1 VLIKRTER
9 QARRNSLSAA
19 LADPNGSGL
28 DRRTFL
34 RRSGIA
40 AGSLAALGALQLG
53 SVRKAEAGPPP
64 AKGAAVTLRK
74 NICTHCSVGCTVI
87 AEVSNGV
94 WIGQEPGWDSPINRG
109 SHCAKGAATRE
120 LVHGDRRLRY
130 PMKMVNGQWTRIS
143 WDVAINEI
151 GDKLNAIR
159 EKSGPDSVYWLGSAK
174 FTNEGAYL
182 NRKFAAYWGTN
193 NSDHQARICHST
205 TVAGV
210 ANTWGYGAM
219 TNSYNDIRNAKTM
232 VIMGGNP
239 AEAHP
244 VSLQHVL
251 AGKELNRANMIVI
264 DPRLT
269 RTAAH
274 ATEYVR
280 IRSGTDIPVIYGML
294 WHIFKN
300 GWEDKQFIQQRVYG
314 MDDIRKEVE
323 KWTPDEVEK
332 VSGVPG
338 AQLERVAK
346 MFATEKPATLI
357 WCMGATQHTVG
368 TANVRA
374 FCIALLATGN
384 VGQFGTGANIFRGH
398 TNVQGA
404 TDLGLDIV
412 TLPLYYGLVEGA
424 WRHWCRVWET
434 DYAWMESRFD
444 TVNGPDGKPVKMMNT
459 PGIPS
464 TRWFDATMY
473 PKDQVSQ
480 KDNLKAMFIMGHGGN
495 TVTRMPEAAKGIEKL
510 DLLVVADPVPTTWA
524 VLSERKENTYLLPI
538 ATSYE
543 TDGSRT
549 SSNRSI
555 QWGEQI
561 VKPIFESKDDLEVM
575 YLLAKKLGFEDK
587 MFKNIKVNGNLP
599 VAEDILREINRGGWS
614 TGYCGQSPERL
625 KAHMKNQD
633 KFDLVTLR
641 ALKDA
646 PADIAGD
653 YYGLP
658 WPCWGTPE
666 LRHPGT
672 HTLYNT
678 NLHVMD
684 GGGTFRAR
692 FGVERVVKTKVME
705 NGVEVEKEVKH
716 NLLAEGSYSKD
727 SEIKDGYPEF
737 TLGVLKKLGWDKDL
751 TEAEMA
757 VITRINP
764 TTPDAVSWAID
775 LSGGIQRVAMKHG
788 CIHYGNGKARANA
801 FGLPDPIPVHREPIY
816 TPRPDLVA
824 KYPTL
829 PNARQFR
836 MPNVGFDVQKAA
848 VEKGIAKQFPI
859 ILTSG
864 RLVEYEG
871 GGEETRAN
879 KWLAELQQDMFI
891 EINPADAAD
900 RGIKDGGWV
909 WVTGAEHSSKAR
921 MKALVTERVG
931 KGVAWCPFHFG
942 GWFQGVD
949 QRSKY
954 PKGADPVVLGESVNV
969 LTTYGF
975 DPVTGMQ
982 EPKATLC
989 QIRSA

>member
-1 VLIKRTER
+1 MLIKRTER
-9 QARRNSLSAA
+9 QARRGMLAAA
-19 LADPNGSGL
+19 LGTQSAGSI

-34 RRSGIA
+34 RRSGLA
-40 AGSLAALGALQLG
+40 AGGLAAVGALPLT
-53 SVRKAEAGPPP
+53 SVRKADAAGSAP
-64 AKGAAVTLRK
+64 GAGATIRK
-74 NICTHCSVGCTVI
+74 NICTHCSVGCTLI

-94 WIGQEPGWDSPINRG
+94 WVGQEPGWDSPINRG

-120 LVHGDRRLRY
+120 LVHGDRRLKY
-130 PMKMVNGQWTRIS
+130 PMKLVNGQWTRIS

-151 GDKLNAIR
+151 GDKMMAIR
-159 EKSGPDSVYWLGSAK
+159 AKSGADSVYWLGSAK

-182 NRKFAAYWGTN
+182 NRKFAAFWGTN

-219 TNSYNDIRNAKTM
+219 TNSYTDIRNSKTIM
-232 VIMGGNP
+232 IMGGNP

-251 AGKELNRANMIVI
+251 EGKQSQRANMIVI
-264 DPRLT
+264 DPRMT

-280 IRSGTDIPVIYGML
+280 LRSGTDIPVIYGML

-300 GWEDKQFIQQRVYG
+300 GGEDKQFIEQRVYG

-323 KWTPDEVEK
+323 KWTPEEVER
-332 VSGVPG
+332 VTGVPG

-346 MFATEKPATLI
+346 MFATEKPSTLI
-357 WCMGATQHTVG
+357 WCMGVTQHTVG

-374 FCIALLATGN
+374 LCILLLATGN
-384 VGQFGTGANIFRGH
+384 VGAPGTGANIFRGH

-404 TDLGLDIV
+404 TDLGLDIA
-412 TLPLYYGLVEGA
+412 TLPLYYGLAEPA
-424 WRHWCRVWET
+424 WRHWSRVWEVPY
-434 DYAWMESRFD
+434 DWFVSRFD
-444 TVNGPDGKPVKMMNT
+444 KITAADGKESNT
-459 PGIPS
+459 MQVPGIPS
-464 TRWFDATMY
+464 TRWFDATLSEQ
-473 PKDQVSQ
+473 KDVSQ
-480 KDNLKAMFIMGHGGN
+480 KDNIKAMMVFGHGGN
-495 TVTRMPEAAKGIEKL
+495 TVTRMPKAQEGVEKL
-510 DLLVVADPVPTTWA
+510 ELLVVADPHPTTWA
-524 VLSERKENTYLLPI
+524 ALAPARKDNTYLLPI

-543 TDGSRT
+543 TAGSRT
-549 SSNRSI
+549 ASNRAI

-561 VKPIFESKDDLEVM
+561 VKPIFESKDDNEVM
-575 YLLAKKLGFEDK
+575 YLLAKKLGFADT
-587 MFKNIKVNGNLP
+587 MFKNIKVENNVP
-599 VAEDILREINRGGWS
+599 SPEDILRESNRGGWS

-625 KAHMKNQD
+625 KTHMANQKD
-633 KFDLVTLR
+633 FDMLTQK
-641 ALKDA
+641 AA
-646 PADIAGD
+646 SGPNTGD

-666 LRHPGT
+666 YKHPGT
-672 HTLYNT
+672 PLLYNT
-678 NLHVMD
+678 NLSVKE

-692 FGVERVVKTKVME
+692 FGVEREETLADGSKRKVSLLG
-705 NGVEVEKEVKH
+705 NGY
-716 NLLAEGSYSKD
+716 YSKD

-757 VITRINP
+757 VINKINP

-775 LSGGIQRVAMKHG
+775 LSGGIQRVAIEHG
-788 CIHYGNGKARANA
+788 CVPYGNGKARANA
-801 FGLPDPIPVHREPIY
+801 FGLPDAIPTHREPIY
-816 TPRPDLVA
+816 TPRPELVA

-829 PNARQFR
+829 PNRREFR

-848 VEKGIAKQFPI
+848 AEKGVAKQFPL

-871 GGEETRAN
+871 GGEETRSN

-891 EINPADAAD
+891 EINPGDASE
-900 RGIKDGGWV
+900 RGIKDGQWV
-909 WVTGAEHSSKAR
+909 WVTGAEHQSKAR

-931 KGVAWCPFHFG
+931 KGVTWCPFHFA

-949 QRSKY
+949 QRGNY
-954 PKGADPVVLGESVNV
+954 PKGADPIVLGESVNT

-989 QIRSA
+989 QVRAA

>member
-1 VLIKRTER
+1 MAT
-9 QARRNSLSAA
+9 
-19 LADPNGSGL
+19 SGA
-28 DRRTFL
+28 T
-34 RRSGIA
+34 I
-40 AGSLAALGALQLG
+40 
-53 SVRKAEAGPPP
+53 
-64 AKGAAVTLRK
+64 RK

-87 AEVSNGV
+87 AEVVNGV
-94 WIGQEPGWDSPINRG
+94 WVGQEPGWDSPINRG

-130 PMKMVNGQWTRIS
+130 PMKLVNGQWTRIS

-151 GDKLNAIR
+151 GDKLMEIR
-159 EKSGPDSVYWLGSAK
+159 GKSGADSVYWLGSAK
-174 FTNEGAYL
+174 FTNEGSYL
-182 NRKFAAYWGTN
+182 NRKLAAFWGTN

-219 TNSYNDIRNAKTM
+219 TNSYTDIRNAKTM
-232 VIMGGNP
+232 IIMGGNP

-251 AGKELNRANMIVI
+251 EGKEMQRANMIVI
-264 DPRLT
+264 DPRMT

-280 IRSGTDIPVIYGML
+280 IRSGTDIAVIWGML
-294 WHIFKN
+294 WHVFKN
-300 GWEDKQFIQQRVYG
+300 GWEDKQFIEQRVYG

-323 KWTPDEVEK
+323 KYTPEEVERI
-332 VSGVPG
+332 SGVPG

-384 VGQFGTGANIFRGH
+384 VGAPGTGANIFRGH

-424 WRHWCRVWET
+424 WRHWSRVWEV
-434 DYAWMESRFD
+434 DYEWFVDRFD
-444 TVNGPDGKPVKMMNT
+444 KITGPDGKETNTMNT

-464 TRWFDATMY
+464 TRWFDATLY
-473 PKDQVSQ
+473 DKKDVKQ
-480 KDNLKAMFIMGHGGN
+480 KDNIKAMFVMGHGGN
-495 TVTRMPEAAKGIEKL
+495 TVTRMPQAQKGIEAL
-510 DLLVVADPVPTTWA
+510 DLLVVADPHPTTWA
-524 VLSERKENTYLLPI
+524 ALAPARKNGTYLLPI

-543 TDGSRT
+543 TAGSRT
-549 SSNRSI
+549 ASNRAI

-561 VKPIFESKDDLEVM
+561 VKPIFESKDDNEVM
-575 YLLAKKLGFEDK
+575 YLLAKKLGFADL
-587 MFKNIKVNGNLP
+587 MFKNIKVENNVP
-599 VAEDILREINRGGWS
+599 SPEDLLREINRGGWS

-625 KAHMKNQD
+625 KSHMANQKD
-633 KFDLVTLR
+633 FDMLTQK
-641 ALKDA
+641 ATTGPNK
-646 PADIAGD
+646 GD

-666 LRHPGT
+666 FKHPGT
-672 HTLYNT
+672 PLLYNT
-678 NLHVMD
+678 NLSIKE

-692 FGVERVVKTKVME
+692 FGVEREETLPDGSKRKVSLLG
-705 NGVEVEKEVKH
+705 NGY
-716 NLLAEGSYSKD
+716 YSKD

-751 TEAEMA
+751 TEAELA
-757 VITRINP
+757 VINKINP
-764 TTPDAVSWAID
+764 TDAGRGVLVDRPVGRHPARRRSSTAASRTATARRAPMRSACRTPSRRIASR
-775 LSGGIQRVAMKHG
+775 STRRG
-788 CIHYGNGKARANA
+788 
-801 FGLPDPIPVHREPIY
+801 
-816 TPRPDLVA
+816 
-824 KYPTL
+824 
-829 PNARQFR
+829 PNWSPSIRRCR
-836 MPNVGFDVQKAA
+836 MPCSSGCRTSASTCRRRRSTRA
-848 VEKGIAKQFPI
+848 SPSQFPL

-871 GGEETRAN
+871 GGEETRSN

-891 EINPADAAD
+891 EINPADAAE

-909 WVTGAEHSSKAR
+909 WVTGAELDSKAR

-931 KGVAWCPFHFG
+931 KGVTWCPFHFA

-949 QRSKY
+949 QRGNY
-954 PKGADPVVLGESVNV
+954 PKGADPIVLGESVNA

-989 QIRSA
+989 QVRAA

>member
-1 VLIKRTER
+1 MLIKKSER
-9 QARRNSLSAA
+9 QARRGA
-19 LADPNGSGL
+19 LAAAFANQTSGGI
-28 DRRTFL
+28 DRRSFL
-34 RRSGIA
+34 RRSGLA
-40 AGSLAALGALQLG
+40 AGGLAALGALPLG
-53 SVRKAEAGPPP
+53 GVRKAEAATTGPAP
-64 AKGAAVTLRK
+64 AKGIIRQ
-74 NICTHCSVGCTVI
+74 NMCTHCSVGCTVL
-87 AEVSNGV
+87 AEVENGV
-94 WIGQEPGWDSPINRG
+94 WVGQEPGWDSPINRG

-120 LVHGDRRLRY
+120 LTHGDRRLRY
-130 PMKMVNGQWTRIS
+130 PMKMVGGQWQRIS
-143 WDVAINEI
+143 WDTAINEI
-151 GDKLNAIR
+151 GDKLMAIR

-174 FTNEGAYL
+174 FTNEAAYL
-182 NRKFAAYWGTN
+182 NRKFAAFWGTN

-251 AGKELNRANMIVI
+251 EGKELNRANMIVI

-280 IRSGTDIPVIYGML
+280 IRSGTDIPVIWGML
-294 WHIFKN
+294 WHIFEN
-300 GWEDKQFIQQRVYG
+300 GWEDKEFIAQRVYG
-314 MDDIRKEVE
+314 MDDIRKEVA
-323 KWTPDEVEK
+323 KWTPDEVER
-332 VSGVPG
+332 VTGVPG
-338 AQLERVAK
+338 EQLKRVAK

-384 VGQFGTGANIFRGH
+384 VGKFGTGANIFRGH

-412 TLPLYYGLVEGA
+412 TLPLYYGLAEGA
-424 WRHWCRVWET
+424 WKHWCRVWEV
-434 DYAWMESRFD
+434 DFDWMASRFD
-444 TVNGPDGKPVKMMNT
+444 TFTGADGKPVKMMNT

-464 TRWFDATMY
+464 TRWFDATLL

-480 KDNLKAMFIMGHGGN
+480 KDTLKAMVIMGHGGN
-495 TVTRMPEAAKGIEKL
+495 TVTRIPEASAGVDKL

-524 VLSERKENTYLLPI
+524 VMGNRKENTYLLPV

-543 TDGSRT
+543 VAGSRT
-549 SSNRSI
+549 ASNRSI

-561 VKPIFESKDDLEVM
+561 VKPIFESKDDNEIM
-575 YLLAKKLGFEDK
+575 YRLAVKLGFADK
-587 MFKNIKVNGNLP
+587 MFKNIKVENNVP
-599 VAEDILREINRGGWS
+599 VAEDLLREINRGGWS

-625 KAHMKNQD
+625 KLHMANQKD
-633 KFDLVTLR
+633 FDLVTLR
-641 ALKDA
+641 ASDGPCK
-646 PADIAGD
+646 GD

-666 LRHPGT
+666 LKHPGT

-678 NLHVMD
+678 NMHVMD
-684 GGGTFRAR
+684 GGSTFRAR
-692 FGVERVVKTKVME
+692 FGVERVVKTKVMVD
-705 NGVEVEKEVKH
+705 GKEVEQEVRH
-716 NLLAEGSYSKD
+716 NLLAEGSYSVG
-727 SEIKDGYPEF
+727 SEIQDGYPEF
-737 TLGVLKKLGWDKDL
+737 TYGVLKKLGWDTDL
-751 TEAEMA
+751 TDAERA
-757 VITRINP
+757 TIEKIGGANP
-764 TTPDAVSWAID
+764 DSVSWAID
-775 LSGGIQRVAMKHG
+775 LSGGIQRVTMKHG
-788 CIHYGNGKARANA
+788 CMHYGNGKARANA
-801 FGLPDPIPVHREPIY
+801 FGLPDAIPVHREPIY

-848 VEKGIAKQFPI
+848 VERGISKEFPL
-859 ILTSG
+859 ILSSG

-891 EINPADAAD
+891 EINPADAAE

-909 WVTGAEHSSKAR
+909 WVHGAADTKPRAR

-931 KGVAWCPFHFG
+931 RGVTWSPFHFG
-942 GWFQGVD
+942 GWYQGED

-954 PKGADPVVLGESVNV
+954 PKGADPVVLGESINTI
-969 LTTYGF
+969 TTYGF

-989 QIRSA
+989 QVRAA

>member
-1 VLIKRTER
+1 
-9 QARRNSLSAA
+9 
-19 LADPNGSGL
+19 
-28 DRRTFL
+28 
-34 RRSGIA
+34 
-40 AGSLAALGALQLG
+40 
-53 SVRKAEAGPPP
+53 
-64 AKGAAVTLRK
+64 
-74 NICTHCSVGCTVI
+74 
-87 AEVSNGV
+87 
-94 WIGQEPGWDSPINRG
+94 
-109 SHCAKGAATRE
+109 
-120 LVHGDRRLRY
+120 
-130 PMKMVNGQWTRIS
+130 
-143 WDVAINEI
+143 
-151 GDKLNAIR
+151 
-159 EKSGPDSVYWLGSAK
+159 
-174 FTNEGAYL
+174 
-182 NRKFAAYWGTN
+182 
-193 NSDHQARICHST
+193 
-205 TVAGV
+205 V

-264 DPRLT
+264 DPRMT

-280 IRSGTDIPVIYGML
+280 IRNGTDIPVIYGLL
-294 WHIFKN
+294 WHIFEN
-300 GWEDKQFIQQRVYG
+300 GWEDKEFIRQRVYG
-314 MDDIRKEVE
+314 MDDIRKEVA
-323 KWTPDEVEK
+323 KWTPDEVER
-332 VSGVPG
+332 VTGVPG
-338 AQLERVAK
+338 EQLKRVAK

-384 VGQFGTGANIFRGH
+384 VGKFGTGANIFRGH

-424 WRHWCRVWET
+424 WKHWSRVWEVEY
-434 DYAWMESRFD
+434 DWLASRFEVS
-444 TVNGPDGKPVKMMNT
+444 TGADGKPIKMMET

-464 TRWFDATMY
+464 TRWFDATIL
-473 PKDQVSQ
+473 PKEQVSQ
-480 KDNLKAMFIMGHGGN
+480 KDNLKAMFVMGHGGN
-495 TVTRMPEAAKGIEKL
+495 TVTRMPDAAKGIEKL

-524 VLSERKENTYLLPI
+524 VLSERKNDTYLLPI
-538 ATSYE
+538 CTSYE
-543 TDGSRT
+543 TNGSRT
-549 SSNRSI
+549 ASNRSL

-561 VKPIFESKDDLEVM
+561 IKPVFESKDDNEVM
-575 YLLAKKLGFEDK
+575 YLLAKKLGFADR
-587 MFKNIKVNGNLP
+587 MFKNIKVENNVP

-625 KAHMKNQD
+625 KTHMANQKD
-633 KFDLVTLR
+633 FDIVTLR
-641 ALKDA
+641 ASA
-646 PADIAGD
+646 GPAKGD

-666 LRHPGT
+666 IRHPGT

-678 NLHVMD
+678 NLHVKD

-692 FGVERVVKTKVME
+692 FGVERE
-705 NGVEVEKEVKH
+705 GVS
-716 NLLAEGSYSKD
+716 LLADGSYSLG

-737 TLGVLKKLGWDKDL
+737 NYGVLKKLGWDKDL
-751 TEAEMA
+751 SA
-757 VITRINP
+757 VERATIEKIGGAN
-764 TTPDAVSWAID
+764 PDAISWSLD
-775 LSGGIQRVAMKHG
+775 LSGGIQRVCLEHG
-788 CIHYGNGKARANA
+788 VMHYGNAKARANA
-801 FGLPDPIPVHREPIY
+801 FGLPDAIPVHREPIY
-816 TPRPDLVA
+816 TPRPELVA

-836 MPNVGFDVQKAA
+836 MPNIGFDVQKAA
-848 VEKGIAKQFPI
+848 VEKGIAKQFPL
-859 ILTSG
+859 ILSSG

-871 GGEETRAN
+871 GGEETRSN
-879 KWLAELQQDMFI
+879 KWLAELQQEMFV
-891 EINPADAAD
+891 EINPADAAE
-900 RGIKDGGWV
+900 RGIKDGAWV
-909 WVTGAEHSSKAR
+909 WVHGAENQSKAKL
-921 MKALVTERVG
+921 KALVTERVG
-931 KGVAWCPFHFG
+931 KGVTWMPFHFA

-954 PKGADPVVLGESVNV
+954 PKGSDPIVLGESVNV
-969 LTTYGF
+969 LTTYGY

-989 QIRSA
+989 QITAA

>member
-1 VLIKRTER
+1 MLIKRTER
-9 QARRNSLSAA
+9 QARRGNLAAA
-19 LADPNGSGL
+19 LEHHSGGSI
-28 DRRTFL
+28 DRRIFL
-34 RRSGIA
+34 QRSGIV
-40 AGSLAALGALQLG
+40 AGALAGLGALPLMG
-53 SVRKAEAGPPP
+53 VRKAQAGPTPVAGSP
-64 AKGAAVTLRK
+64 VTVRK
-74 NICTHCSVGCTVI
+74 NVCTHCSVGCTVV
-87 AEVSNGV
+87 AEVQNGV
-94 WIGQEPGWDSPINRG
+94 WIGQEPGWDSPISRG

-120 LVHGDRRLRY
+120 IVQGDRRLRY
-130 PMKMVNGQWTRIS
+130 PMKLVNGQWTRLS
-143 WDVAINEI
+143 WDKAIDEI
-151 GDKLNAIR
+151 GDKLMAIR
-159 EKSGPDSVYWLGSAK
+159 QQSGPDSVYWLGSAK

-182 NRKFAAYWGTN
+182 NRKFAAFWGTN

-219 TNSYNDIRNAKTM
+219 TNSYTDIRNSKTL
-232 VIMGGNP
+232 VFFGGNP

-244 VSLQHVL
+244 VSLQHL
-251 AGKELNRANMIVI
+251 LEGKELNRANFIVV

-280 IRSGTDIPVIYGML
+280 IRNGTNIPVLWGML

-300 GWEDKQFIQQRVYG
+300 GWEDKQFIEQRVYG

-323 KWTPDEVEK
+323 KYTPEEVERI
-332 VSGVPG
+332 SGVPG
-338 AQLERVAK
+338 EQLKRVAE
-346 MFATEKPATLI
+346 MFATQKPSCLI
-357 WCMGATQHTVG
+357 WAMGQTQHTTG

-374 FCIALLATGN
+374 SCVLLLATGN
-384 VGQFGTGANIFRGH
+384 VGGPGMGANIFRGH

-412 TLPLYYGLVEGA
+412 TLPLYYGLAEGA
-424 WRHWCRVWET
+424 WKHWGRVWEV
-434 DYAWMESRFD
+434 DYDWLLSRFD
-444 TVNGPDGKPVKMMNT
+444 SKQIMET

-464 TRWFDATMY
+464 TRWFDATLL
-473 PKDQVSQ
+473 PKDQVTQ
-480 KDNLKAMFIMGHGGN
+480 KDNVKAMFIMGHNGN
-495 TVTRMPEAAKGIEKL
+495 TVTRMPRAAEGIEKL
-510 DLLVVADPVPTTWA
+510 DLLVVADPHPTTWA
-524 VLSERKENTYLLPI
+524 VLSNRKDNVYLLP
-538 ATSYE
+538 ACSSYE
-543 TDGSRT
+543 SKGSRT
-549 SSNRSI
+549 ASNRAI

-561 VKPIFESKDDLEVM
+561 VKPIFESKDDLEIM
-575 YLLAKKLGFEDK
+575 YLLAKKLGLADL
-587 MFKNIKVNGNLP
+587 MFKNIKVENNLP
-599 VAEDILREINRGGWS
+599 SPEDILREINRGGWS

-625 KAHMKNQD
+625 KLHMANQKD
-633 KFDLVTLR
+633 FDMRTQR
-641 ALKDA
+641 ATSG
-646 PADIAGD
+646 PAKGD

-658 WPCWGTPE
+658 WPCWGSPE
-666 LRHPGT
+666 FKHPGT
-672 HTLYNT
+672 PLLYNT
-678 NLHVMD
+678 NLSVKD

-692 FGVERVVKTKVME
+692 FGVEREETLPDGTKRKVSLLG
-705 NGVEVEKEVKH
+705 NGY
-716 NLLAEGSYSKD
+716 YSKD

-737 TLGVLKKLGWDKDL
+737 TLGALKKLGWDKDL
-751 TEAEMA
+751 TEAELA
-757 VITRINP
+757 VIQKINP
-764 TTPDAVSWAID
+764 ANPDAVSWSLD
-775 LSGGIQRVAMKHG
+775 LSGGIQRVSIEHG
-788 CIHYGNGKARANA
+788 CVPYGNGKARANA
-801 FGLPDPIPVHREPIY
+801 FGLPDAIPTHREPIY
-816 TPRPDLVA
+816 TPRPELVA

-848 VEKGIAKQFPI
+848 VDKGIAKEFPL
-859 ILTSG
+859 ILSSG

-871 GGEETRAN
+871 GGEETRSN

-909 WVTGAEHSSKAR
+909 WVTGAEHNSRAR

-931 KGVAWCPFHFG
+931 KGVTWCPFHFA
-942 GWFQGVD
+942 GWFMGAD

-954 PKGADPVVLGESVNV
+954 PRETDPIVLGESVNT

-989 QIRSA
+989 QVRAA

>member
-9 QARRNSLSAA
+9 QTRRSSLAA
-19 LADPNGSGL
+19 TIGSQTGGGL
-28 DRRTFL
+28 DRRSFL
-34 RRSGIA
+34 RKSGLV
-40 AGSLAALGALQLG
+40 AGGLATIGALPLT
-53 SVRKAEAGPPP
+53 SVRKAEAAGPNV
-64 AKGAAVTLRK
+64 AGATIRK
-74 NICTHCSVGCTVI
+74 NICTHCSVGCTVL

-94 WIGQEPGWDSPINRG
+94 WIGQEPAWDSPINRG

-120 LVHGDRRLRY
+120 VVHGDRRLRY
-130 PMKMVNGQWTRIS
+130 PMKLVNGQWTRIS
-143 WDVAINEI
+143 WDTAINEI
-151 GDKLNAIR
+151 GDKLLDIR
-159 EKSGPDSVYWLGSAK
+159 AKSGADSVYWLGSAK

-182 NRKFAAYWGTN
+182 NRKLAAFWGTN

-219 TNSYNDIRNAKTM
+219 TNSYTDIRNSKTLFFL
-232 VIMGGNP
+232 GGNP

-244 VSLQHVL
+244 VSLQHL
-251 AGKELNRANMIVI
+251 IEGKELNRANFIVA

-280 IRSGTDIPVIYGML
+280 LRPGTDIPVIYGLL

-300 GWEDKQFIQQRVYG
+300 GWEDKQFIEQRVYG

-323 KWTPDEVEK
+323 KYTPEEVERI
-332 VSGVPG
+332 SGVPG

-346 MFATEKPATLI
+346 LFATDKPSCLI
-357 WCMGATQHTVG
+357 WAMGQTQHTVG
-368 TANVRA
+368 TATVRA
-374 FCIALLATGN
+374 SCILLLATGN
-384 VGQFGTGANIFRGH
+384 VGGPGKGANIFRGH

-424 WRHWCRVWET
+424 WRHWSRVWEV
-434 DYAWMESRFD
+434 DYQWFVDRFD
-444 TVNGPDGKPVKMMNT
+444 KSTAADGKVTNTMNT

-464 TRWFDATMY
+464 TRWFDATLY
-473 PKDQVSQ
+473 DKKDVGQ
-480 KDNLKAMFIMGHGGN
+480 KDNIKAMFVMGHGGN
-495 TVTRMPEAAKGIEKL
+495 TVTRMPQAQKGIEAL
-510 DLLVVADPVPTTWA
+510 DLLVVADPHPTTWA
-524 VLSERKENTYLLPI
+524 ALAPERKNGTYLLPI

-549 SSNRSI
+549 ASNRAI

-561 VKPIFESKDDLEVM
+561 VKPIFESKDDNEVM
-575 YLLAKKLGFEDK
+575 YLLAKKLGFADL
-587 MFKNIKVNGNLP
+587 MFKNIKVTNNLP
-599 VAEDILREINRGGWS
+599 SPEDLLREINRGGWS

-625 KAHMKNQD
+625 KSHMAHQAD
-633 KFDLVTLR
+633 FDMLTQK
-641 ALKDA
+641 ATTGPNK
-646 PADIAGD
+646 GD

-658 WPCWGTPE
+658 WPCWGTPAF
-666 LRHPGT
+666 RHPGT
-672 HTLYNT
+672 PLLYNT
-678 NLHVMD
+678 NLSIKE

-692 FGVERVVKTKVME
+692 FGLEREEKLPDGSTRKVSLLG
-705 NGVEVEKEVKH
+705 NGY
-716 NLLAEGSYSKD
+716 YSKD

-751 TEAEMA
+751 TEAELA
-757 VITRINP
+757 VINKVNP
-764 TTPDAVSWAID
+764 TTPDAVSWSID
-775 LSGGIQRVAMKHG
+775 LSGGIQRVAIEHG
-788 CIHYGNGKARANA
+788 CIPYGNGKARANA
-801 FGLPDPIPVHREPIY
+801 FGLPDAIPTHREPIY
-816 TPRPDLVA
+816 TPKPELVA

-829 PNARQFR
+829 PNAKQFR

-848 VEKGIAKQFPI
+848 VDKGIAKQFPL
-859 ILTSG
+859 ILSSG

-871 GGEETRAN
+871 GGEETRSN

-891 EINPADAAD
+891 EINPADAAE
-900 RGIKDGGWV
+900 RGINDGAWV
-909 WVTGAEHSSKAR
+909 WVTGAENNSKAR

-931 KGVAWCPFHFG
+931 KGVTWCPFHFA

-949 QRSKY
+949 QRGNY
-954 PKGADPVVLGESVNV
+954 PKGADPIVLGESVNG

-989 QIRSA
+989 QVRAA